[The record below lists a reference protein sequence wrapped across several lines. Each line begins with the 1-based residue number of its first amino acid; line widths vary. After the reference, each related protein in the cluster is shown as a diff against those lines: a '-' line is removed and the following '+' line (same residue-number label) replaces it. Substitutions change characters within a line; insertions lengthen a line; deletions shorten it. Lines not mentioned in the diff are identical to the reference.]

1 MSDAD
6 SKLEWVKS
14 EDLGETGNNRFL
26 LGTLATGH
34 LINDWVAGT
43 IWLVAP
49 AIAASMGLGP
59 AEVGLIIAINGIAAG
74 LTYIPAGIIAD
85 RTRNSGLLMLISFW
99 WVAIGYFLST
109 FMPGFWLITLFLAIG
124 VMGDAFWHPVA
135 TGVLVKTIP
144 KRRAQ
149 VLGIH
154 AMGGSVGA
162 EILAPISIGILLTY
176 FDWQSSLQIVTV
188 PAFLMGLLFF
198 IIGPRI
204 SSVSRQSIQHGKLS
218 QVLRVWGTNRGL
230 LMIGMMVLYNMS
242 LFAMLSMT
250 PLTLQQ
256 RYEMSVFNSSVLFA
270 SMLVIGTLFQPFIGK
285 LSDRVGRSQPII
297 IVLLLATIFAA
308 SAAWFESFLAFMLAL
323 ICAVSLLTAVRPIIL
338 ATAVEL
344 SKQSEST
351 TLGIVFAVLDGVG
364 AVGALVAGLVGEID
378 LALAFLMAAIF
389 SIVSIGLYLASHA
402 LSGGE
407 ASHRSLD
414 HQ

>member
-49 AIAASMGLGP
+49 AIAAGMGLGP

-204 SSVSRQSIQHGKLS
+204 SSVSRQSIQRGKLS

>member
-1 MSDAD
+1 MEDAN
-6 SKLEWVKS
+6 SQPGLAVPEES
-14 EDLGETGNNRFL
+14 GIARNNRFL
-26 LGTLATGH
+26 LGTLAAGH
-34 LINDWVAGT
+34 LVNDWVAGT

-74 LTYIPAGIIAD
+74 FTYVPAGIIAD

-109 FMPGFWLITLFLAIG
+109 LVPGFWLITLFLAIG
-124 VMGDAFWHPVA
+124 NMGDAFWHPVA
-135 TGVLVKTIP
+135 TGVLVKTMP

-162 EILAPISIGILLTY
+162 EILAPISIGVLLTY
-176 FDWQSSLQIVTV
+176 FDWQSSLQIITI
-188 PAFLMGLLFF
+188 PAFLMGLLF
-198 IIGPRI
+198 IVMGPRI
-204 SSVSRQSIQHGKLS
+204 TSVSRQSIRKEKLA
-218 QVLRVWGTNRGL
+218 QVMQVWLTYRGL
-230 LMIGMMVLYNMS
+230 MMIGMMVLYNMS
-242 LFAMLSMT
+242 LFAILSMT

-285 LSDRVGRSQPII
+285 LSDMVGRSQPII
-297 IVLLLATIFAA
+297 MTLLFSTVFAA
-308 SAAWFESFLAFMLAL
+308 GAAWFEAFIPFMIAL

-344 SKQSEST
+344 SEQSEST
-351 TLGIVFAVLDGVG
+351 TLGVVFSVLDGVG
-364 AVGALVAGLVGEID
+364 ALGALAAGLAGEID
-378 LALAFLMAAIF
+378 LTLAFFMAAVFSIF
-389 SIVSIGLYLASHA
+389 SIVLYLAS
-402 LSGGE
+402 L
-407 ASHRSLD
+407 ASSKGKKCQVAFDDR
-414 HQ
+414 

>member
-1 MSDAD
+1 MSDTH
-6 SKLEWVKS
+6 SKLNSIEP
-14 EDLGETGNNRFL
+14 ENHRITENHRFL

-43 IWLVAP
+43 IWLIAP
-49 AIAASMGLGP
+49 AIVASMGFGP
-59 AEVGLIIAINGIAAG
+59 AEVGLIIAINGVAAG
-74 LTYIPAGIIAD
+74 LTYVPAGIIAD

-109 FMPGFWLITLFLAIG
+109 FMPSFWLITLFLAIG

-162 EILAPISIGILLTY
+162 EILAPISIGVLLTY
-176 FDWQSSLQIVTV
+176 FDWQSSLQIATI
-188 PAFLMGLLFF
+188 PAFFMGVLFF
-198 IIGPRI
+198 IMGPKI
-204 SSVSRQSIQHGKLS
+204 SSISRQTSQKGKLS
-218 QVLRVWGTNRGL
+218 KVLQIWFTNRGL
-230 LMIGMMVLYNMS
+230 MLIGMMVLYNMS

-270 SMLVIGTLFQPFIGK
+270 SMLVIGTLIQPVMGK
-285 LSDRVGRSQPII
+285 LSDRIGRSQPII
-297 IVLLLATIFAA
+297 ITFLFSTLFAA
-308 SAAWFESFLAFMLAL
+308 SAAWFESFLPFMFSL
-323 ICAVSLLTAVRPIIL
+323 ICAVSLLTAIRPIIL

-344 SKQSEST
+344 SQQSEST

-364 AVGALVAGLVGEID
+364 ALGALVAGFVGEID

-389 SIVSIGLYLASHA
+389 TIMSTGFYLASHT
-402 LSGGE
+402 LSRGTNNH
-407 ASHRSLD
+407 AVLD
-414 HQ
+414 HP